1 MTAKVTRHGAAGT
14 SGGVESRLSVSDRLY
29 ALRDRCL
36 ESPYFQ
42 RLCSSLPIAR
52 RIANREAN
60 TLFDLCAGFV
70 YSQILSACVELR
82 LFEILRN
89 GPLPARELAL
99 RIGLPEEAAMRLLR
113 AAAALRLVERRSGDR
128 FGLGMLGAAFN
139 GNPAIGAMIRHHAM
153 LYRDLGDPVAL
164 LRGEVKTEL
173 SRYWGYAD
181 KDRNNDLDAGD
192 VAPYSALMAESQAL
206 ISDDILSA
214 YSLRTHRCLLDVGGG
229 EGAFVAAAAAR
240 YPGLRVRLFDL
251 PAVASRAQACFE
263 REGFRD
269 RAEAFGGSFLS
280 DPLPR
285 EADVISLVRVLHD
298 HDDAAVM
305 QALRAVRDALPDD
318 GVILIAEPLA
328 GTSGAESMGDGY
340 FGFYLLA
347 MGQGRPRTAKEL
359 SDMLS
364 KAGFRRIRQHRT
376 RRPLLTGVMTAC
388 R

>member
-1 MTAKVTRHGAAGT
+1 MTAKATGGGGAAV
-14 SGGVESRLSVSDRLY
+14 SGGVEHRISVSDRLY
-29 ALRDRCL
+29 ALRNRCL
-36 ESPYFQ
+36 ENPYFQ
-42 RLCSSLPIAR
+42 RICSSFPIIR

-70 YSQILSACVELR
+70 YSQILSTCVELR

-99 RIGLPEEAAMRLLR
+99 RLGLSEDAAMRLLR

-153 LYRDLGDPVAL
+153 LYRDLRDPVAL

-181 KDRNNDLDAGD
+181 KDRRHDLDAAD

-214 YSLRTHRCLLDVGGG
+214 YSLRNHRRLLDVGGG
-229 EGAFVAAAAAR
+229 EGAFVTAAAAR
-240 YPGLRVRLFDL
+240 YPDLRVRLFDL

-263 REGFRD
+263 REGFGD

-285 EADVISLVRVLHD
+285 GADVISLVRVLHD
-298 HDDAAVM
+298 HDDDAAM
-305 QALRAVRDALPDD
+305 QVLRAIRDALPDD

-328 GTSGAESMGDGY
+328 GTPGAAPMGDGY

-347 MGQGRPRTAKEL
+347 MGQGRPRTASEL
-359 SDMLS
+359 SVMLS
-364 KAGFRRIRQHRT
+364 NAGFNRIQQRRT
-376 RRPLLTGVMTAC
+376 RRPLLASVMTAC

>member
-1 MTAKVTRHGAAGT
+1 MSAKATEGGASAASRGHGD
-14 SGGVESRLSVSDRLY
+14 RLSVVDRIY
-29 ALRDRCL
+29 ALRDRWL
-36 ESPYFQ
+36 ENPHFQ
-42 RLCSSLPIAR
+42 RFCSAFPLTRPV
-52 RIANREAN
+52 ANREAN
-60 TLFDLCAGFV
+60 ALFDLCAGFV

-99 RIGLPEEAAMRLLR
+99 RIGLSEDAAMRLLR

-153 LYRDLGDPVAL
+153 LYRDLRDPVAL

-181 KDRNNDLDAGD
+181 EDRRHDLEAGD

-214 YSLRTHRCLLDVGGG
+214 YPLRRHRCLLDVGGG
-229 EGAFVAAAAAR
+229 EGAFAAAAAAR
-240 YPGLRVRLFDL
+240 CPDMRVRLFDL
-251 PAVASRAQACFE
+251 PAVASRAQARFE
-263 REGFRD
+263 REGFGD

-285 EADVISLVRVLHD
+285 GADVISLVRVLHD

-305 QALRAVRDALPDD
+305 QVLRAIRDALPDD

-328 GTSGAESMGDGY
+328 GTPGAAPMGDGY

-347 MGQGRPRTAKEL
+347 MGQGRPRTAAEL
-359 SDMLS
+359 SGKLAN
-364 KAGFRRIRQHRT
+364 AGFSRIRQHRT
-376 RRPLLTGVMTAC
+376 RRPLLTGVVTAC